1 MRNMKKMVG
10 PLIAAPAAV
19 ASMSVALAA
28 VVKKKKMVG
37 PLIAASAAV
46 ASMSVALAAVVKKKK
61 GQKAKQEGGADNEG
75 GGRRWPRRCRSSG

>member
-46 ASMSVALAAVVKKKK
+46 ASMSVALAAVVKKK